1 MVAWNFHP
9 ETREP
14 ILKFEDLN
22 VPPEIM
28 DRLGLEP
35 KENGIFILAEGDSKR
50 TEYFNVLVSPV
61 LNELQVSD
69 YTYRY
74 VRFRFRYTSGFRFM
88 KFPVNNSYK
97 ARHD

>member
-9 ETREP
+9 ETRKP
-14 ILKFEDLN
+14 ILKFEDLK

-61 LNELQVSD
+61 LNELQVLD
-69 YTYRY
+69 YYSPELP
-74 VRFRFRYTSGFRFM
+74 VWVHLLFRFQIQGVSGL
-88 KFPVNNSYK
+88 
-97 ARHD
+97 

>member
-69 YTYRY
+69 YIYRY
-74 VRFRFRYTSGFRFM
+74 FRFRFRYTSGFRFM
-88 KFPVNNSYK
+88 KFPVNNPYK

>member
-9 ETREP
+9 ETRKP
-14 ILKFEDLN
+14 ILKFEDLK

-61 LNELQVSD
+61 LNELQVLD
-69 YTYRY
+69 YKLPELP
-74 VRFRFRYTSGFRFM
+74 VWVQLHFRFQTQGVSGL
-88 KFPVNNSYK
+88 
-97 ARHD
+97 

>member
-9 ETREP
+9 ETRDP

-88 KFPVNNSYK
+88 KFPVNNPYK